1 MLTAKYEGYCAKTG
15 ARILKGD
22 IIKMVSRKAVL
33 VERKSDYSDLIII
46 GANDYIR
53 NARGK
58 CIDAPCC
65 GCCTI

>member
-1 MLTAKYEGYCAKTG
+1 MQAKYEGYCAKTG

-22 IIKMVSRKAVL
+22 IIKIINRRAVL
-33 VERKSDYSDLIII
+33 VERKSDYSNLIII